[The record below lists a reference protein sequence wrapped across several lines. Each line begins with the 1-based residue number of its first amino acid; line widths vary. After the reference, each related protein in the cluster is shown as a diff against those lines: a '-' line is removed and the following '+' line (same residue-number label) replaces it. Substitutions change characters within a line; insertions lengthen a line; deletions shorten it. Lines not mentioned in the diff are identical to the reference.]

1 MKGRSLAMV
10 GIAVLLAVL
19 LAAVIIINVN
29 LKPVLIGL
37 ASARV
42 QAAAAQAMNDAIL
55 EKLSDV
61 DYASVI
67 SVRETGS
74 QVYLLSANSGQLNL
88 LAADCAASAQ
98 DRILELG
105 EQGVTIPLGT
115 VTGIPMLTG
124 LGPRIRLNF
133 LPAGAVKS
141 SFESE
146 FTSAGINQTLH
157 RINLILT
164 ATVRVILPGESHT
177 LSVTATAPITENVIV
192 GEVPGAY
199 TNVANEEDLLNL
211 IPGD

>member
-1 MKGRSLAMV
+1 MIIGACSLLCL
-10 GIAVLLAVL
+10 LLALFVW
-19 LAAVIIINVN
+19 ININ
-29 LKPVLIGL
+29 LNPVLIGL
-37 ASARV
+37 AASRV

-55 EKLSDV
+55 EHLSDV
-61 DYASVI
+61 DYASLVN
-67 SVRETGS
+67 VRETGS

-88 LAADCAASAQ
+88 LAADCATSAQ
-98 DRILELG
+98 NRILELG
-105 EQGVTIPLGT
+105 EQGVKIPLGT

-124 LGPRIRLNF
+124 RGPKIRLSF

-141 SFESE
+141 AFESQ

-157 RINLILT
+157 RINLVLT
-164 ATVRVILPGESHT
+164 ATVRVILPGKSET